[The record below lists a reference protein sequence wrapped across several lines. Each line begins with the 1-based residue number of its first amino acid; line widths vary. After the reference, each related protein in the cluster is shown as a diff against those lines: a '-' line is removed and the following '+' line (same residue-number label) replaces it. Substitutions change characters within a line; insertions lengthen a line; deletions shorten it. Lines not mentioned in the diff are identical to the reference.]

1 MMMTNHKT
9 TIAPTRSGP
18 TTGPGHTV
26 GRALA
31 RAALCALLLATM
43 SCLPVEPKSS
53 QRVVAGAYDAETR
66 YDMQTLSGALSAQV
80 QPWQA
85 PDRMLRERIIGQ
97 FQQKY
102 GARTAGLVEQA
113 YGATI
118 EQDIHDHLSAFSPD
132 WLLGLTSRL
141 DVVDGQLKRFDVKS
155 SILLSDKGTGELEAT
170 QIWDG
175 ISVFR
180 DPSCRDAGN
189 LSCDQIDISIQDLL
203 DAEYPIEIASSS
215 FVGAADGDTLTMQ
228 NQEVRLN
235 YGRLAL
241 YLITN
246 LALPDKP
253 GAGLQLRDVVLAAF
267 NCRGVAGRLT
277 GEDGVLGWTIAGVQ
291 VGISLNDIIGTC
303 EEGVFAMTN
312 NFVDQFNVPLNMNLN
327 AAISLV
333 DRDFDGTIDELT
345 TSTIRGNLNA
355 SFLNGQSHHE
365 GPVSGQMTG
374 WRVGDV
380 SSDEWGDDTSGG
392 MDIDDGT
399 VIWGD

>member
-1 MMMTNHKT
+1 MKT
-9 TIAPTRSGP
+9 RQ
-18 TTGPGHTV
+18 V
-26 GRALA
+26 GTDEAKASMRRVWRQKAWL
-31 RAALCALLLATM
+31 ALCVSMLWSVAG
-43 SCLPVEPKSS
+43 CLPGEPRTQ

-66 YDMQTLSGALSAQV
+66 YDMQTLSGALTQQV
-80 QPWQA
+80 QPWRA
-85 PDRMLRERIIGQ
+85 PDQMLRERIIGQ

-118 EQDIHDHLSAFSPD
+118 EQDIRSHLNAYSPP
-132 WLLGLTSRL
+132 WLLGLTSKL

-155 SILLSDKGTGELEAT
+155 SILLSDSGSGQLEAT

-203 DAEYPIEIASSS
+203 DAEYPIEIASSN
-215 FVGAADGDTLTMQ
+215 FVGSASGDTLTMRDQ
-228 NQEVRLN
+228 VVRLN

-303 EEGVFAMTN
+303 EDGIFAMTN
-312 NFVDQFNVPLNMNLN
+312 DFVDQFNVPLNMNLN
-327 AAISLV
+327 AAISLI
-333 DRDFDGTIDELT
+333 DRDFDGTIDELA
-345 TSTIRGNLNA
+345 TSTITGSLNA
-355 SFLNGQSHHE
+355 SFLNGQSSHE